1 MCNFKIAPCRYI
13 TSSVF
18 YPLFCLLTHLRPYV
32 RDLCTMKSQW
42 SSILMP
48 VLSIGSSLLVS
59 LSELQ
64 VLKQRTY
71 PLCRSSGDSMGD
83 VDETPFCQ
91 ILVLSICV
99 TMCSRSARWVNVHSV
114 TLCSWMTAWAADNRG
129 IVRNQ
134 GAPWT
139 SHCFGLLL
147 WKLSDFCCYHEQ

>member
-1 MCNFKIAPCRYI
+1 MCNFKIAHVDI
-13 TSSVF
+13 LLA
-18 YPLFCLLTHLRPYV
+18 LFSTPYFACWHTCV
-32 RDLCTMKSQW
+32 LMWETFVLWSLSGALFWCQCTC
-42 SSILMP
+42 
-48 VLSIGSSLLVS
+48 IGSSLLVP

-83 VDETPFCQ
+83 VGETPFCR